1 MSTIKNP
8 TRFAELEYCLQGYF
22 DGKLAPVMKQV
33 RDELTHKQLEERGR
47 YQSSLA
53 GVLASANP
61 YVNNTEFVLKQTGK
75 WNSKT
80 TEDYLAMCNQKI
92 WKDKNIVKDLALLA
106 GEWRNAVVK
115 EIGRSKYDA
124 LSKACGED
132 LAYAYVAQRMEDL
145 MIGKLVKDNT
155 PKSTMDYILRKAA
168 QNSIWGLQEE
178 LMKSPLTAEIEAR
191 GEKAYKP
198 SKTEKFAGRAT
209 ASVMDAVT
217 MGGIGSWK
225 SLATLVGSDMAL
237 GYVLDSKKGNAEQR
251 KEQVMELSISK
262 GVFGQNGNA
271 FTGFRSQAKK
281 VNATDN
287 GYVKTLNS
295 KFHNKIHIPQKA
307 FTPMAWTDN
316 SLSFLSKKSKIK
328 FPFQKEQEKRNDP
341 KYKNVPLIVAPGKED
356 AYLEEKAKHD
366 AAKVAEAERIIKE
379 RNETE
384 ALQEDAE
391 QQQSE
396 DTQQEQPER
405 DNSNG
410 WEGLLKNF
418 GLNGFSDIGNNLGY
432 VIAMLP
438 DILVGLFTGKT
449 QSLGLK
455 DNMMPIAAILAGM
468 FVKNPL
474 LKMTLIGMGGT
485 NLLNKAG
492 HEALANKRESN
503 DGNAVSYDNT
513 TSQAVQYKSYPDEPL
528 NPRIANPVLQG
539 NCLVATID
547 RVPYTIQLP
556 EHVVGAY
563 QAGALPLNTLANAVL
578 AKSDQMRQM
587 AEHNYGEQEVRSV
600 RNEAMENAEQR
611 EVIQRSR

>member
-1 MSTIKNP
+1 MNTINNP
-8 TRFAELEYCLQGYF
+8 MRFAELEYCLQSYF
-22 DGKLAPVMKQV
+22 DGKLVPMMKQV
-33 RDELTHKQLEERGR
+33 QDTLANKKVDEKGR

-53 GVLASANP
+53 GIFASVNP
-61 YVNNTEFVLKQTGK
+61 YADNTDYVLKHTGK

-92 WKDKNIVKDLALLA
+92 WKDKTIVKDLATIA

-132 LAYAYVAQRMEDL
+132 LAYAYIAQRMENL

-168 QNSIWGLQEE
+168 QDSIWGLQEE
-178 LMKSPLTAEIEAR
+178 QMKSPLTAEIEAR

-198 SKTEKFAGRAT
+198 SKTEKFAGKAT
-209 ASVMDAVT
+209 ASVVDAVT

-225 SLATLVGSDMAL
+225 SLATFVGSDMAL
-237 GYVLDSKKGNAEQR
+237 EYALDTKKGNTEHR
-251 KEQVMELSISK
+251 KEQAMELSISK
-262 GVFGQNGNA
+262 GVFGQSGNA
-271 FTGFRSQAKK
+271 FAGFRSQAKK

-287 GYVKTLNS
+287 GYLKSINS
-295 KFHNKIHIPQKA
+295 KLNNKIHIPQKA
-307 FTPMAWTDN
+307 ITRMAWTDN
-316 SLSFLSKKSKIK
+316 SYK
-328 FPFQKEQEKRNDP
+328 FPFLQEQEKRNNL
-341 KYKNVPLIVAPGKED
+341 KYKDVPLIVAPGKED
-356 AYLEEKAKHD
+356 AYLKDKVKNE

-379 RNETE
+379 KKE
-384 ALQEDAE
+384 AESLQEDAE

-410 WEGLLKNF
+410 WDGLLKNF
-418 GLNGFSDIGNNLGY
+418 GLDGFSDIGNNLGY

-438 DILVGLFTGKT
+438 DILVGMFTGKT

-455 DNMMPIAAILAGM
+455 DNMMPIASILAGM

-474 LKMTLIGMGGT
+474 LKMTLIGMGGA

-492 HEALANKRESN
+492 HEALANKQEGNKSN
-503 DGNAVSYDNT
+503 VALGSNTNAVR
-513 TSQAVQYKSYPDEPL
+513 YKSYPDEPL
-528 NPRIANPVLQG
+528 NPRITNPVLQG

-547 RVPYTIQLP
+547 KVPYTIQLP

-563 QAGALPLNTLANAVL
+563 QAGALPLNTLANSIL
-578 AKSDQMRQM
+578 AKSDQMRLV
-587 AEHNYGEQEVRSV
+587 AGRSYGEHEV

>member
-237 GYVLDSKKGNAEQR
+237 GYILDSKKGNGEQR
-251 KEQVMELSISK
+251 KEQAMELSISK

-295 KFHNKIHIPQKA
+295 KLHNKIHIPQKA

-316 SLSFLSKKSKIK
+316 SFK

-366 AAKVAEAERIIKE
+366 AAKIAEAEHIIKE

-396 DTQQEQPER
+396 ETQQEQPER

-474 LKMTLIGMGGT
+474 LKMTLIGMGGA

-528 NPRIANPVLQG
+528 NPRIVNPVLQG

-587 AEHNYGEQEVRSV
+587 AERNYGEQEVRSV

>member
-1 MSTIKNP
+1 MNTINNP
-8 TRFAELEYCLQGYF
+8 IRFAELEYCLQSYF
-22 DGKLAPVMKQV
+22 DGKLVPKMKQV
-33 RDELTHKQLEERGR
+33 QDTLANKQVDEKGR
-47 YQSSLA
+47 YQSSLV
-53 GVLASANP
+53 GIFASVNP
-61 YVNNTEFVLKQTGK
+61 YADNTDYVLKHTGK

-92 WKDKNIVKDLALLA
+92 WKDKAIVKDLATIA

-132 LAYAYVAQRMEDL
+132 LAYAYIAQRMENL

-168 QNSIWGLQEE
+168 QDSIWGMQEE

-198 SKTEKFAGRAT
+198 SKTEMFAGKAT
-209 ASVMDAVT
+209 ASVVDAVT

-225 SLATLVGSDMAL
+225 SLATFVGSDLAL
-237 GYVLDSKKGNAEQR
+237 GYALDTKKGNTEHR
-251 KEQVMELSISK
+251 KEQAMELSISK
-262 GVFGQNGNA
+262 GVFGQSGNA
-271 FTGFRSQAKK
+271 FASFRSQAQK

-287 GYVKTLNS
+287 GYLKSINS
-295 KFHNKIHIPQKA
+295 KLNNKIHIPQKA
-307 FTPMAWTDN
+307 ITRMAWTDN
-316 SLSFLSKKSKIK
+316 SYK
-328 FPFQKEQEKRNDP
+328 FPFLQEQEKQNNP
-341 KYKNVPLIVAPGKED
+341 KYKDVPLIVAPGKED
-356 AYLEEKAKHD
+356 AYLKDKAKND

-379 RNETE
+379 KNEAET
-384 ALQEDAE
+384 LQEDAE

-396 DTQQEQPER
+396 ETQQEQPER

-410 WEGLLKNF
+410 WDGLLKNF
-418 GLNGFSDIGNNLGY
+418 GLDGFSDIGNNLGY

-438 DILVGLFTGKT
+438 DILVGMLTGKT

-455 DNMMPIAAILAGM
+455 DNMMPIAAVLAGM

-474 LKMTLIGMGGT
+474 LKMTLIGMGGA

-492 HEALANKRESN
+492 HEALANKQEGNESN
-503 DGNAVSYDNT
+503 VALGSNTNAVR
-513 TSQAVQYKSYPDEPL
+513 YKSYPDEPL
-528 NPRIANPVLQG
+528 NPRITNPVLQG

-547 RVPYTIQLP
+547 KVPYTIQLP

-563 QAGALPLNTLANAVL
+563 QAGALPLNTLANSIL
-578 AKSDQMRQM
+578 AKNDQMRQV
-587 AEHNYGEQEVRSV
+587 AGRSYGEHEV

>member
-1 MSTIKNP
+1 MNTINNP
-8 TRFAELEYCLQGYF
+8 IRFAELEYCLQSYF
-22 DGKLAPVMKQV
+22 DGKLVPMMKQV
-33 RDELTHKQLEERGR
+33 QDTLANKKVDEKGR

-53 GVLASANP
+53 GIFASVNP
-61 YVNNTEFVLKQTGK
+61 YADNTDYVLKHTGK

-92 WKDKNIVKDLALLA
+92 WKDKTIVKDLATIA

-132 LAYAYVAQRMEDL
+132 LAYAYIAQRMENL

-155 PKSTMDYILRKAA
+155 PKSTMDYILRKAV
-168 QNSIWGLQEE
+168 QDSIWGLQEE

-198 SKTEKFAGRAT
+198 SKTEKFAGKAT
-209 ASVMDAVT
+209 ASVIDAVT

-225 SLATLVGSDMAL
+225 SLATFVGSDMAL
-237 GYVLDSKKGNAEQR
+237 GYALDTKKGNTEQR
-251 KEQVMELSISK
+251 KEQAMELSISK
-262 GVFGQNGNA
+262 GVFGQSGNA
-271 FTGFRSQAKK
+271 FASFRSQAKK

-287 GYVKTLNS
+287 GYLKSINS
-295 KFHNKIHIPQKA
+295 KLNNKIHIPQKA
-307 FTPMAWTDN
+307 ITRMAWTDN
-316 SLSFLSKKSKIK
+316 SYK
-328 FPFQKEQEKRNDP
+328 FPFLQEQEKRNNP
-341 KYKNVPLIVAPGKED
+341 KYKDVPLIVAPGKED
-356 AYLEEKAKHD
+356 AYLKDKAKNE

-379 RNETE
+379 KNEAET
-384 ALQEDAE
+384 LQEDAE

-396 DTQQEQPER
+396 ETQQEQPER

-410 WEGLLKNF
+410 WDGLLKNF
-418 GLNGFSDIGNNLGY
+418 GLDGFSDIGNNLGY

-438 DILVGLFTGKT
+438 DILVGVLTGKT

-455 DNMMPIAAILAGM
+455 DNMMPIAAVLAGM

-474 LKMTLIGMGGT
+474 LKMTLIGMGGA

-492 HEALANKRESN
+492 HEALANKQEGNDSN
-503 DGNAVSYDNT
+503 VALGSNTNAVR
-513 TSQAVQYKSYPDEPL
+513 YKSYPDEPL
-528 NPRIANPVLQG
+528 NPRITNPVLQG

-547 RVPYTIQLP
+547 KVPYTIQLP

-563 QAGALPLNTLANAVL
+563 QAGALPLNTLANCIL
-578 AKSDQMRQM
+578 AKSDQMRLV
-587 AEHNYGEQEVRSV
+587 AERNYGKHEV

>member
-22 DGKLAPVMKQV
+22 DGKLASVMKQV

-237 GYVLDSKKGNAEQR
+237 GYILDSKKGNGEQR
-251 KEQVMELSISK
+251 KEQAMELSISK

-295 KFHNKIHIPQKA
+295 KLHNKIHIPQKA

-316 SLSFLSKKSKIK
+316 SFK

-366 AAKVAEAERIIKE
+366 AAKIAEAERIIKE

-396 DTQQEQPER
+396 ETQQEQPER

-474 LKMTLIGMGGT
+474 LKMTLIGMGGA

-528 NPRIANPVLQG
+528 NPRIVNPVLQG

-587 AEHNYGEQEVRSV
+587 AERNYGEQEVRSV

>member
-225 SLATLVGSDMAL
+225 SLATLVESDMAL
-237 GYVLDSKKGNAEQR
+237 GYILDSKKGNGEQR
-251 KEQVMELSISK
+251 KEQAMELSISK

-295 KFHNKIHIPQKA
+295 KLHNKIHIPQKA

-316 SLSFLSKKSKIK
+316 SFK

-366 AAKVAEAERIIKE
+366 AAKIAEAERIIKE

-396 DTQQEQPER
+396 ETQQEQPER

-474 LKMTLIGMGGT
+474 LKMTLIGMGGA

-528 NPRIANPVLQG
+528 NPRIVNPVLQG

-587 AEHNYGEQEVRSV
+587 AERNYGEQEVRSV

>member
-1 MSTIKNP
+1 MNTIKNP

-22 DGKLAPVMKQV
+22 EGKLAPVMKQV
-33 RDELTHKQLEERGR
+33 RDDLTHKQLEERGR

-53 GVLASANP
+53 GVLASSNP
-61 YVNNTEFVLKQTGK
+61 YADNTDFVLKQTGK

-80 TEDYLAMCNQKI
+80 TEDYLAMCNEKI
-92 WKDKNIVKDLALLA
+92 WKDKTIVKDLATVA

-115 EIGRSKYDA
+115 EIGRNKYDA

-145 MIGKLVKDNT
+145 MINKLVKDNT
-155 PKSTMDYILRKAA
+155 PKSTMDYIMRKAA
-168 QNSIWGLQEE
+168 QSCIWGLQEE
-178 LMKSPLTAEIEAR
+178 LLKSPLTAEIEAR

-198 SKTEKFAGRAT
+198 SNAETFAGKAT
-209 ASVMDAVT
+209 ASVVDAVT
-217 MGGIGSWK
+217 LGGIGSWK

-237 GYVLDSKKGNAEQR
+237 GYVLDAKKGNAEQR

-262 GVFGQNGNA
+262 GLFGQNGNA

-287 GYVKTLNS
+287 GYLKTLNS
-295 KFHNKIHIPQKA
+295 RLHNKIHIPQKA
-307 FTPMAWTDN
+307 ITPMAWTDN
-316 SLSFLSKKSKIK
+316 SYK
-328 FPFQKEQEKRNDP
+328 FPFLQEQEKRKDP
-341 KYKNVPLIVAPGKED
+341 KYKDVPLIVAPGKED

-366 AAKVAEAERIIKE
+366 AAKVAEAERIIQEKKE
-379 RNETE
+379 AEVQQTNN
-384 ALQEDAE
+384 DE
-391 QQQSE
+391 QQPQKE
-396 DTQQEQPER
+396 VQEQPEH

-418 GLNGFSDIGNNLGY
+418 GLDGFSDIGNNLGY

-474 LKMTLIGMGGT
+474 LKMTLIGMGGA

-492 HEALANKRESN
+492 HEALANKREGDS
-503 DGNAVSYDNT
+503 GNAVAYSNT
-513 TSQAVQYKSYPDEPL
+513 PTSAVQYKAYSDEPL
-528 NPRIANPVLQG
+528 NPRITNPVLQG

-547 RVPYTIQLP
+547 HVPCTIQLP

-578 AKSDQMRQM
+578 AKSDQMRQV
-587 AEHNYGEQEVRSV
+587 AERNYGEHEVRRM

-611 EVIQRSR
+611 EVIQRAR

>member
-1 MSTIKNP
+1 MNTINNP
-8 TRFAELEYCLQGYF
+8 MRFAELEYCLQSYF
-22 DGKLAPVMKQV
+22 DGKLVPMMKQV
-33 RDELTHKQLEERGR
+33 QDTLANKKVDEKGR

-53 GVLASANP
+53 GIFASVNP
-61 YVNNTEFVLKQTGK
+61 YADNTDYVLKHTGK

-80 TEDYLAMCNQKI
+80 TEDYLVMCNQKI
-92 WKDKNIVKDLALLA
+92 WKDKTIVKDLATIA

-132 LAYAYVAQRMEDL
+132 LAYAYIAQRMENL

-168 QNSIWGLQEE
+168 QDSIWGLQEE

-198 SKTEKFAGRAT
+198 SKTEKFAGKAT
-209 ASVMDAVT
+209 ASVVDAVT
-217 MGGIGSWK
+217 MGGIGNWK
-225 SLATLVGSDMAL
+225 SLATFVGSDMAL
-237 GYVLDSKKGNAEQR
+237 GYALDTKKGNTEHR
-251 KEQVMELSISK
+251 KEQAMELSISK
-262 GVFGQNGNA
+262 SVFGQSGNA
-271 FTGFRSQAKK
+271 FAGFRSQAKK

-287 GYVKTLNS
+287 GYLKSINS
-295 KFHNKIHIPQKA
+295 KLNNKIHIPQKA
-307 FTPMAWTDN
+307 ITRMAWTDN
-316 SLSFLSKKSKIK
+316 SYK
-328 FPFQKEQEKRNDP
+328 FPFLQEQEKRNNP
-341 KYKNVPLIVAPGKED
+341 KYKDVPLIVAPGKED
-356 AYLEEKAKHD
+356 AYLKDKAKNE

-379 RNETE
+379 KNEAE
-384 ALQEDAE
+384 SIQEDAE

-396 DTQQEQPER
+396 ETQQEQPEH

-410 WEGLLKNF
+410 WDGLLKNF
-418 GLNGFSDIGNNLGY
+418 GLDGFSDIGNNLGY

-438 DILVGLFTGKT
+438 DILVGMLTGKT

-455 DNMMPIAAILAGM
+455 DNMMPIAAVLAGM

-474 LKMTLIGMGGT
+474 LKMTLIGMGGA

-492 HEALANKRESN
+492 HEALANKQEGNESN
-503 DGNAVSYDNT
+503 VALGSNTNAVR
-513 TSQAVQYKSYPDEPL
+513 YKSYPDEPL
-528 NPRIANPVLQG
+528 NPRITNPVLQG

-547 RVPYTIQLP
+547 KVPYIIQLP

-563 QAGALPLNTLANAVL
+563 QAGALPLNTLANSIL
-578 AKSDQMRQM
+578 AKSDQMRQV
-587 AEHNYGEQEVRSV
+587 AGRSYGEHEI

>member
-209 ASVMDAVT
+209 ALVVDAVT

-237 GYVLDSKKGNAEQR
+237 GYILDSKKGNAEQR

-262 GVFGQNGNA
+262 GVFGQNGNT

-295 KFHNKIHIPQKA
+295 KLHNKIHIPQKA

-316 SLSFLSKKSKIK
+316 SFK

-366 AAKVAEAERIIKE
+366 AAKIAEAERIIQEKE
-379 RNETE
+379 EAQQTET
-384 ALQEDAE
+384 DE
-391 QQQSE
+391 QQQAQSE
-396 DTQQEQPER
+396 EELQEQPEN

-438 DILVGLFTGKT
+438 DILVGMFTGKT

-455 DNMMPIAAILAGM
+455 DNLMPIAAILAGM

-474 LKMTLIGMGGT
+474 LKMTLIGMGGA

-492 HEALANKRESN
+492 HEALANKREGN
-503 DGNAVSYDNT
+503 DGNAVSYGNT
-513 TSQAVQYKSYPDEPL
+513 TVQAVQYKSYPDQPL
-528 NPRIANPVLQG
+528 NPRIGNPVLQG

-578 AKSDQMRQM
+578 AKNDQMRQM
-587 AEHNYGEQEVRSV
+587 AERNYGEQEVRSV

>member
-22 DGKLAPVMKQV
+22 DGKLALVMKQV
-33 RDELTHKQLEERGR
+33 RDDLTHKQLEERGR

-80 TEDYLAMCNQKI
+80 TEDYLEMCNQKI

-237 GYVLDSKKGNAEQR
+237 GYILDSKKGNGEQR
-251 KEQVMELSISK
+251 KEQAMELSISK

-295 KFHNKIHIPQKA
+295 KLHNKIHIPQKA
-307 FTPMAWTDN
+307 FTHMAWTDN
-316 SLSFLSKKSKIK
+316 SFK

-366 AAKVAEAERIIKE
+366 AAKIAEAERIIQEKKE
-379 RNETE
+379 AEAQQTET
-384 ALQEDAE
+384 DE
-391 QQQSE
+391 QQQVQSE
-396 DTQQEQPER
+396 EELQEQPEN

-418 GLNGFSDIGNNLGY
+418 GLDGFSDIGNNLGY

-474 LKMTLIGMGGT
+474 LKMTLIGMGGA

-492 HEALANKRESN
+492 HEALANKQEGN
-503 DGNAVSYDNT
+503 DGNAVSYGNT
-513 TSQAVQYKSYPDEPL
+513 TAQAVQYKSYPDEPL

-539 NCLVATID
+539 NCLVTTID

-587 AEHNYGEQEVRSV
+587 AEHSYGEQEVRNV

>member
-209 ASVMDAVT
+209 ASVVDAVT

-237 GYVLDSKKGNAEQR
+237 GYILDSKKGNGEQR
-251 KEQVMELSISK
+251 KEQAMELSISK

-295 KFHNKIHIPQKA
+295 KLHNKIHIPQKA
-307 FTPMAWTDN
+307 FTHMAWTDN
-316 SLSFLSKKSKIK
+316 SFK

-366 AAKVAEAERIIKE
+366 AAKVAEAERIIQKKKDAE
-379 RNETE
+379 AQQTET
-384 ALQEDAE
+384 DE
-391 QQQSE
+391 QQQAQSE
-396 DTQQEQPER
+396 EELQDQPEN

-474 LKMTLIGMGGT
+474 LKMTLIGMGGA

-492 HEALANKRESN
+492 HEALANKQEGN
-503 DGNAVSYDNT
+503 DGNAVSYGNT
-513 TSQAVQYKSYPDEPL
+513 TAQAVQYKSYPDEPL

-563 QAGALPLNTLANAVL
+563 QARALPLNTLANAVL

-587 AEHNYGEQEVRSV
+587 AERNYGEQEVRNV

>member
-61 YVNNTEFVLKQTGK
+61 YVDNTEFVLKQTGK

-80 TEDYLAMCNQKI
+80 TEDYLEMCNQKI

-237 GYVLDSKKGNAEQR
+237 GYILDSKKGNGEQR
-251 KEQVMELSISK
+251 KEQAMELSISK

-295 KFHNKIHIPQKA
+295 KLHNKIHIPQKA

-316 SLSFLSKKSKIK
+316 SFK

-366 AAKVAEAERIIKE
+366 AAKIAEAERIIKE

-396 DTQQEQPER
+396 ETQQEQPER

-474 LKMTLIGMGGT
+474 LKMTLIGMGGA

-513 TSQAVQYKSYPDEPL
+513 TAQAVQYKSYPDEPL

-587 AEHNYGEQEVRSV
+587 AERNYGEQEVRSV

>member
-8 TRFAELEYCLQGYF
+8 TRFVELEYCLQGYF

-33 RDELTHKQLEERGR
+33 RDDLTHKQLEERGR

-61 YVNNTEFVLKQTGK
+61 YADNTEFVLKQTGK

-80 TEDYLAMCNQKI
+80 TEDYLEMCNQKI
-92 WKDKNIVKDLALLA
+92 WKDKNIVKDLATIA
-106 GEWRNAVVK
+106 GEWRYAVVK

-178 LMKSPLTAEIEAR
+178 LLKSPLTAEIEAR

-209 ASVMDAVT
+209 ASVVDAVT

-237 GYVLDSKKGNAEQR
+237 GYILDSKKGNDEQR
-251 KEQVMELSISK
+251 KEQAMELSISK
-262 GVFGQNGNA
+262 GLFGENGNA

-287 GYVKTLNS
+287 DYVKMLNS
-295 KFHNKIHIPQKA
+295 KLHNKIHIPQKA

-316 SLSFLSKKSKIK
+316 SFK

-366 AAKVAEAERIIKE
+366 AAKIAEAERIIKE

-396 DTQQEQPER
+396 DTQLEQPER

-418 GLNGFSDIGNNLGY
+418 GLDGFSDIGNNLGY

-474 LKMTLIGMGGT
+474 LKMTLIGMGGA

-492 HEALANKRESN
+492 HEALANKREGN
-503 DGNAVSYDNT
+503 DGNAVSYGNT
-513 TSQAVQYKSYPDEPL
+513 TAQAVLYKSYLNEPL

-539 NCLVATID
+539 NCLVVTID

-587 AEHNYGEQEVRSV
+587 AERSYGEQEVRSV

>member
-237 GYVLDSKKGNAEQR
+237 GYILDSKKGNGEQR
-251 KEQVMELSISK
+251 KEQAMELSISK

-295 KFHNKIHIPQKA
+295 KLHNKIHIPQKA

-316 SLSFLSKKSKIK
+316 SFK

-366 AAKVAEAERIIKE
+366 AAKIAEAERIIKE

-396 DTQQEQPER
+396 ETQQEQPER

-418 GLNGFSDIGNNLGY
+418 GLNGFSGIGNNLGY

-474 LKMTLIGMGGT
+474 LKMTLIGMGGA

-528 NPRIANPVLQG
+528 NPRIVNPVLQG

-587 AEHNYGEQEVRSV
+587 AERNYGEQEVRSV

>member
-33 RDELTHKQLEERGR
+33 RDDLTHKQLEERGR

-61 YVNNTEFVLKQTGK
+61 YAGNTDFVLKQTGK

-80 TEDYLAMCNQKI
+80 TEDYLEMCNQKI
-92 WKDKNIVKDLALLA
+92 WKDKNIVKDLATIA

-155 PKSTMDYILRKAA
+155 PKSTMDYIVRKAA

-178 LMKSPLTAEIEAR
+178 LMKSPLTVEIEAR

-209 ASVMDAVT
+209 ASVVDAVT

-237 GYVLDSKKGNAEQR
+237 GYILDSKKGNAEQR
-251 KEQVMELSISK
+251 KEQAMELSISK

-295 KFHNKIHIPQKA
+295 KLHNKIHIPQKA

-316 SLSFLSKKSKIK
+316 SFK

-396 DTQQEQPER
+396 DTQQEQPEC

-474 LKMTLIGMGGT
+474 LKMTLIGMGGA

-492 HEALANKRESN
+492 HEALANKREGN
-503 DGNAVSYDNT
+503 DGNAVSYGNT
-513 TSQAVQYKSYPDEPL
+513 TAQAVQYKSYPDEPL

-563 QAGALPLNTLANAVL
+563 QAGALPLNTIANAVL

-587 AEHNYGEQEVRSV
+587 AERNYGEQEVRNV

>member
-22 DGKLAPVMKQV
+22 DCKLAPVMKQV
-33 RDELTHKQLEERGR
+33 RDDLTHKQLEERGR

-237 GYVLDSKKGNAEQR
+237 GYILDSKKGNGEQR
-251 KEQVMELSISK
+251 KEQAMELSISK

-295 KFHNKIHIPQKA
+295 KLHNKIHIPQKA

-316 SLSFLSKKSKIK
+316 SFK

-366 AAKVAEAERIIKE
+366 AAKIAEAERIIKE

-396 DTQQEQPER
+396 ETQQEQPER

-474 LKMTLIGMGGT
+474 LKMTLIGMGGA

-503 DGNAVSYDNT
+503 DGNAVSYGNT
-513 TSQAVQYKSYPDEPL
+513 TAQAVQYKSYPDEPL

-587 AEHNYGEQEVRSV
+587 AERNYGEQEVRSV

>member
-80 TEDYLAMCNQKI
+80 TEDYLVMCNQKI

-237 GYVLDSKKGNAEQR
+237 GYILDSKKGNGEQR
-251 KEQVMELSISK
+251 KEQAMELSISK

-295 KFHNKIHIPQKA
+295 KLHNKIHIPQKA

-316 SLSFLSKKSKIK
+316 SFK

-366 AAKVAEAERIIKE
+366 AAKVAEAERIIQEKAE
-379 RNETE
+379 VQQTET
-384 ALQEDAE
+384 DE
-391 QQQSE
+391 QQQAQSE
-396 DTQQEQPER
+396 EELQEQPEN

-474 LKMTLIGMGGT
+474 LKMTLIGMGGA

-492 HEALANKRESN
+492 HEALANKREGN
-503 DGNAVSYDNT
+503 DGNAISYGNT
-513 TSQAVQYKSYPDEPL
+513 TAQAVQYKSYPDEPL
-528 NPRIANPVLQG
+528 NPRIANPMLQG

-587 AEHNYGEQEVRSV
+587 AERNYGEQEVRSV

>member
-1 MSTIKNP
+1 MNTINNP
-8 TRFAELEYCLQGYF
+8 IRFAELEYCLQSYF
-22 DGKLAPVMKQV
+22 DGKLVPMMKQV
-33 RDELTHKQLEERGR
+33 QDTLANKKVDEKGR

-53 GVLASANP
+53 GIFASVNP
-61 YVNNTEFVLKQTGK
+61 YADNTDYVLKHTGK

-80 TEDYLAMCNQKI
+80 TEDYLAMCKQKI
-92 WKDKNIVKDLALLA
+92 WKDKTIVKDLATIA

-132 LAYAYVAQRMEDL
+132 LAYAYIAQRMENL

-168 QNSIWGLQEE
+168 QDSIWGLQEE

-198 SKTEKFAGRAT
+198 SKTEKFAGKAT
-209 ASVMDAVT
+209 ASVVDAVT

-225 SLATLVGSDMAL
+225 SLATFVGSNIAL
-237 GYVLDSKKGNAEQR
+237 GYALDTKKGNTEHR
-251 KEQVMELSISK
+251 KEQAMELSISK
-262 GVFGQNGNA
+262 GVFGQSDNA
-271 FTGFRSQAKK
+271 FAGFRSQAKK

-287 GYVKTLNS
+287 GYLKSINS
-295 KFHNKIHIPQKA
+295 KLNNKIHIPQKA
-307 FTPMAWTDN
+307 ITRMAWTDN
-316 SLSFLSKKSKIK
+316 SYK
-328 FPFQKEQEKRNDP
+328 FPFLQEQEKRNNP
-341 KYKNVPLIVAPGKED
+341 KYKDVPLIVAPGKED
-356 AYLEEKAKHD
+356 AYLKDKAKNE

-379 RNETE
+379 KNEAE
-384 ALQEDAE
+384 SLQEDAE

-396 DTQQEQPER
+396 DTQQEQPEH

-410 WEGLLKNF
+410 WDGLLKNF
-418 GLNGFSDIGNNLGY
+418 GLDGFSDIGNNLGY

-438 DILVGLFTGKT
+438 DILVGMFTGKT

-455 DNMMPIAAILAGM
+455 DNMMPIAAVLAGM

-474 LKMTLIGMGGT
+474 LKMTLIGMGGA

-492 HEALANKRESN
+492 HEALANKQEGNESN
-503 DGNAVSYDNT
+503 VALGSNTNAVR
-513 TSQAVQYKSYPDEPL
+513 YKSYPDEPL
-528 NPRIANPVLQG
+528 NPRITNPVLQG

-547 RVPYTIQLP
+547 KVPYTIQLP

-563 QAGALPLNTLANAVL
+563 QAGALPLNTLANSIL
-578 AKSDQMRQM
+578 AKSDQMRLV
-587 AEHNYGEQEVRSV
+587 AGRSYGEHEV

-611 EVIQRSR
+611 EIIQRSR

>member
-1 MSTIKNP
+1 MNTINNP
-8 TRFAELEYCLQGYF
+8 MRFAELEYCLQSYF
-22 DGKLAPVMKQV
+22 DGKLVPMMKQV
-33 RDELTHKQLEERGR
+33 QDTLANKKVDEKGR

-53 GVLASANP
+53 GIFASVNP
-61 YVNNTEFVLKQTGK
+61 YADNTDYVLKHTGK

-92 WKDKNIVKDLALLA
+92 WKDKTIVKDLATIA

-115 EIGRSKYDA
+115 EIGRSKYEA

-132 LAYAYVAQRMEDL
+132 LAYAYIVQRMENL

-168 QNSIWGLQEE
+168 QDSIWGLQEE

-198 SKTEKFAGRAT
+198 SKTEKFAGKAT
-209 ASVMDAVT
+209 ASVVDAVT

-225 SLATLVGSDMAL
+225 SLATFVGSDMAL
-237 GYVLDSKKGNAEQR
+237 GYALDTKKGNTEHR
-251 KEQVMELSISK
+251 KEQAMELSISK
-262 GVFGQNGNA
+262 GVFGQSGNA
-271 FTGFRSQAKK
+271 FAGFRSQAKK

-287 GYVKTLNS
+287 GYLKSINS
-295 KFHNKIHIPQKA
+295 KLNNKIHIPQKA
-307 FTPMAWTDN
+307 ITRMAWTDN
-316 SLSFLSKKSKIK
+316 SYK
-328 FPFQKEQEKRNDP
+328 FPFLQEQEKRNNP
-341 KYKNVPLIVAPGKED
+341 KYKDVPLIVAPGKED
-356 AYLEEKAKHD
+356 AYLKDKAKNE

-379 RNETE
+379 KNETE

-410 WEGLLKNF
+410 WDGLLKNF
-418 GLNGFSDIGNNLGY
+418 GLDGFCDIGNNLGY

-438 DILVGLFTGKT
+438 DILVGMFTGKT

-455 DNMMPIAAILAGM
+455 DNMMPIAAVLAGM

-474 LKMTLIGMGGT
+474 LKMTLIGMGGA

-492 HEALANKRESN
+492 HEALANKQEGNESN
-503 DGNAVSYDNT
+503 VALGSNTNAVR
-513 TSQAVQYKSYPDEPL
+513 YKSYPDEPL
-528 NPRIANPVLQG
+528 NPRITNPVLQG

-547 RVPYTIQLP
+547 KVPYTIQLP

-563 QAGALPLNTLANAVL
+563 QAGALPLNALANSIL
-578 AKSDQMRQM
+578 AKSDQMRLV
-587 AEHNYGEQEVRSV
+587 AGRSYGEHEV

-611 EVIQRSR
+611 EIIQRSR

>member
-33 RDELTHKQLEERGR
+33 RDDLTHKQLEERGR

-61 YVNNTEFVLKQTGK
+61 YADNTEFVLKQTGK

-80 TEDYLAMCNQKI
+80 TEDYLVMCNQKI

-198 SKTEKFAGRAT
+198 SRTEKFAGRAT
-209 ASVMDAVT
+209 ASVVDAVT

-237 GYVLDSKKGNAEQR
+237 GYILDSKKGNGEQR
-251 KEQVMELSISK
+251 KEQAMELSISK

-295 KFHNKIHIPQKA
+295 KLHNKIHIPQKA

-316 SLSFLSKKSKIK
+316 SFK

-384 ALQEDAE
+384 TLQEDAE

-410 WEGLLKNF
+410 WDGLLKNF
-418 GLNGFSDIGNNLGY
+418 GLDGFSDIGNNLGY

-438 DILVGLFTGKT
+438 DILVGMFTGKT

-455 DNMMPIAAILAGM
+455 DNMMPIASILAGM

-474 LKMTLIGMGGT
+474 LKMTLIGMGGA

-492 HEALANKRESN
+492 HEALANKQEGNESN
-503 DGNAVSYDNT
+503 VALGSNTNAVR
-513 TSQAVQYKSYPDEPL
+513 YKSYPDEPL
-528 NPRIANPVLQG
+528 NPRITNPVLQG

-547 RVPYTIQLP
+547 KVPYTIQLP

-563 QAGALPLNTLANAVL
+563 QAGALPLNTLANSIL
-578 AKSDQMRQM
+578 AKSDQMRLV
-587 AEHNYGEQEVRSV
+587 AGRSYGEHEV

-611 EVIQRSR
+611 EIIQRSR

>member
-33 RDELTHKQLEERGR
+33 RDDLTHKQLEERGR

-61 YVNNTEFVLKQTGK
+61 YAGNTDFVLKQTGK

-80 TEDYLAMCNQKI
+80 TEDYLEMCNQKI
-92 WKDKNIVKDLALLA
+92 WKDKNIVKDLATIA

-155 PKSTMDYILRKAA
+155 PKSTMDYIVRKAA

-178 LMKSPLTAEIEAR
+178 LMKSPLTVEIEAR

-209 ASVMDAVT
+209 ASVVDAVT
-217 MGGIGSWK
+217 MSGIGSWK

-237 GYVLDSKKGNAEQR
+237 GYVLDSKKGNGEQR
-251 KEQVMELSISK
+251 KEQAMELSISK

-295 KFHNKIHIPQKA
+295 KLHNKIHIPQKA

-316 SLSFLSKKSKIK
+316 SIK

-366 AAKVAEAERIIKE
+366 AAKVAEAERIIQEKKDAE
-379 RNETE
+379 AQQTET
-384 ALQEDAE
+384 DE
-391 QQQSE
+391 QQQAQSE
-396 DTQQEQPER
+396 EEQQEQPEN

-418 GLNGFSDIGNNLGY
+418 GLDGFSDIGNNLGY

-474 LKMTLIGMGGT
+474 LKMTLIGMGGA

-492 HEALANKRESN
+492 HEALANKQEGN
-503 DGNAVSYDNT
+503 DGNAVSYGNT
-513 TSQAVQYKSYPDEPL
+513 TAQAVQYKSYPDEPL

-578 AKSDQMRQM
+578 AKSDQTRQM
-587 AEHNYGEQEVRSV
+587 AERNYGEQEVRNV

>member
-1 MSTIKNP
+1 MTTKEQM
-8 TRFAELEYCLQGYF
+8 RFAELEYCLQSYF
-22 DGKLAPVMKQV
+22 DGKLVPMMKQV
-33 RDELTHKQLEERGR
+33 QDTLANKQVDEKGR

-53 GVLASANP
+53 GIFASVNP
-61 YVNNTEFVLKQTGK
+61 YADNTDYVLKHTGK

-92 WKDKNIVKDLALLA
+92 GKDKAIVKDLATIA

-132 LAYAYVAQRMEDL
+132 LAYAYIAQRMENL

-168 QNSIWGLQEE
+168 QDSIWGLQEE

-198 SKTEKFAGRAT
+198 SKTEKFAGKAT
-209 ASVMDAVT
+209 ASVVDAVT

-225 SLATLVGSDMAL
+225 SLATFVGSDMAL
-237 GYVLDSKKGNAEQR
+237 GYALDTKKGNSEHH
-251 KEQVMELSISK
+251 KEQAMELSISK
-262 GVFGQNGNA
+262 GVFGQSGNA
-271 FTGFRSQAKK
+271 FAGFRSQAKK

-287 GYVKTLNS
+287 GYLKSINS
-295 KFHNKIHIPQKA
+295 KLNNKIHIPQKA
-307 FTPMAWTDN
+307 ITRMAWTDN
-316 SLSFLSKKSKIK
+316 SYK
-328 FPFQKEQEKRNDP
+328 FPFLQEQEKRNNP
-341 KYKNVPLIVAPGKED
+341 KYKDVPLIVAPGKED
-356 AYLEEKAKHD
+356 AYLKDKAKNE

-379 RNETE
+379 KNEAE
-384 ALQEDAE
+384 SLQEDAE

-405 DNSNG
+405 NNSNG
-410 WEGLLKNF
+410 WDGLLKNF
-418 GLNGFSDIGNNLGY
+418 GQDGFSDIGNNLGY

-438 DILVGLFTGKT
+438 DILVGMFTGKT

-455 DNMMPIAAILAGM
+455 DNMMPIAAVLAGM

-474 LKMTLIGMGGT
+474 LKMTLIGMGGA

-492 HEALANKRESN
+492 HEVLANKQEGNESN
-503 DGNAVSYDNT
+503 AALGSNTNAER
-513 TSQAVQYKSYPDEPL
+513 YKSYPDEPL
-528 NPRIANPVLQG
+528 NTRITNPVLQG

-547 RVPYTIQLP
+547 KVPYTIQLP

-563 QAGALPLNTLANAVL
+563 QAGALPLNTLANSIL
-578 AKSDQMRQM
+578 TKSDQMRQV
-587 AEHNYGEQEVRSV
+587 AGRNYGEHEV

>member
-1 MSTIKNP
+1 MNTINNP
-8 TRFAELEYCLQGYF
+8 MRFAELEYCLQSYF
-22 DGKLAPVMKQV
+22 DGKLVPIMKQV
-33 RDELTHKQLEERGR
+33 QDTLANKKVDEKGR

-53 GVLASANP
+53 GIFASVNP
-61 YVNNTEFVLKQTGK
+61 YADNTDYVLKHTGK

-92 WKDKNIVKDLALLA
+92 WKDKAIVKDLVTIA

-132 LAYAYVAQRMEDL
+132 LAYAYIAQRMENL

-168 QNSIWGLQEE
+168 QDSIWGMQEE

-198 SKTEKFAGRAT
+198 SKTEKFAGKAT
-209 ASVMDAVT
+209 ASVVDAVT

-225 SLATLVGSDMAL
+225 SLATFVGSDMAL
-237 GYVLDSKKGNAEQR
+237 GYALDTKKGNTEHR
-251 KEQVMELSISK
+251 KEQAMELSISK
-262 GVFGQNGNA
+262 GVFGQSGNA
-271 FTGFRSQAKK
+271 FAGFRSQAKK

-287 GYVKTLNS
+287 GYLKSINS
-295 KFHNKIHIPQKA
+295 KLNNKIHIPQKA
-307 FTPMAWTDN
+307 ITRMAWTDN
-316 SLSFLSKKSKIK
+316 SYK
-328 FPFQKEQEKRNDP
+328 FPFLQEQEKRNNP
-341 KYKNVPLIVAPGKED
+341 KYKDVPLIVAPGKED
-356 AYLEEKAKHD
+356 AYLKDKAKNE

-379 RNETE
+379 KNEAET
-384 ALQEDAE
+384 LQEDAE

-410 WEGLLKNF
+410 WDGLLKNF

-438 DILVGLFTGKT
+438 DILVGMFTGKT

-455 DNMMPIAAILAGM
+455 DNMMPIAAVLAGM

-474 LKMTLIGMGGT
+474 LKMTLIGMGGA

-492 HEALANKRESN
+492 HEALANKQEGNESN
-503 DGNAVSYDNT
+503 VALGSNTNAVR
-513 TSQAVQYKSYPDEPL
+513 YKSYPDEPL
-528 NPRIANPVLQG
+528 NPRITNPVLQG

-547 RVPYTIQLP
+547 KVPYTIQLP

-563 QAGALPLNTLANAVL
+563 QAGALPLNTLANSIL
-578 AKSDQMRQM
+578 AKSDQMRQV
-587 AEHNYGEQEVRSV
+587 AGRSYGEHEV

>member
-1 MSTIKNP
+1 MNTINNP
-8 TRFAELEYCLQGYF
+8 MRFAELEYCLQSYF
-22 DGKLAPVMKQV
+22 DGKLVPMMKQV
-33 RDELTHKQLEERGR
+33 QDTLANKQVDEKGR

-53 GVLASANP
+53 GIFASVNP
-61 YVNNTEFVLKQTGK
+61 YADNTDYVLKHTGK

-92 WKDKNIVKDLALLA
+92 WKDKAIVKDLTTIA

-132 LAYAYVAQRMEDL
+132 LAYAYIAQRMENL

-168 QNSIWGLQEE
+168 QDSIWGMQEE

-191 GEKAYKP
+191 SEKAYKP
-198 SKTEKFAGRAT
+198 SKTEKFAGKAT
-209 ASVMDAVT
+209 ASVVDAVT

-225 SLATLVGSDMAL
+225 SLATFVGSDMAL
-237 GYVLDSKKGNAEQR
+237 GYALDTKKGNTEHR
-251 KEQVMELSISK
+251 KEQAMELSISK
-262 GVFGQNGNA
+262 GVFGQSGNA
-271 FTGFRSQAKK
+271 FASFRSQAKK

-287 GYVKTLNS
+287 GYLKSINS
-295 KFHNKIHIPQKA
+295 KLNNKIHIPQKA
-307 FTPMAWTDN
+307 ITRMAWTDN
-316 SLSFLSKKSKIK
+316 SYK
-328 FPFQKEQEKRNDP
+328 FPFLQEQEKRNNL
-341 KYKNVPLIVAPGKED
+341 KYKDVPLIVAPGKED
-356 AYLEEKAKHD
+356 AYLKDKAKNE

-379 RNETE
+379 KNEAE
-384 ALQEDAE
+384 SLQEDAE

-396 DTQQEQPER
+396 ETQQEQPER

-410 WEGLLKNF
+410 WDGLLKNF
-418 GLNGFSDIGNNLGY
+418 GLDGFSDIGNNLGY

-438 DILVGLFTGKT
+438 DILVGMFTGKT

-455 DNMMPIAAILAGM
+455 DNMMPIAAVLAGM

-474 LKMTLIGMGGT
+474 LKMTLIGMGGA

-492 HEALANKRESN
+492 HEALANKQEGNESN
-503 DGNAVSYDNT
+503 AALCSNTNAVR
-513 TSQAVQYKSYPDEPL
+513 YKSYPDEPL
-528 NPRIANPVLQG
+528 NPRFTNPVLQG

-547 RVPYTIQLP
+547 KVPYTIQLP

-563 QAGALPLNTLANAVL
+563 QAGALPLNTLANSIL
-578 AKSDQMRQM
+578 AKSDQMRQV
-587 AEHNYGEQEVRSV
+587 AGRSYGEHEV

>member
-80 TEDYLAMCNQKI
+80 TEDYLGMCNQKI

-237 GYVLDSKKGNAEQR
+237 GYILDSKKGNGEQR
-251 KEQVMELSISK
+251 KEQAMELSISK

-295 KFHNKIHIPQKA
+295 KLHNKIHIPQKA

-316 SLSFLSKKSKIK
+316 SFK

-366 AAKVAEAERIIKE
+366 AAKIAEAERIIKE

-396 DTQQEQPER
+396 ETQQEQPER

-474 LKMTLIGMGGT
+474 LKMTLIGMGGA

-528 NPRIANPVLQG
+528 NPRIVNPVLQG

-587 AEHNYGEQEVRSV
+587 AERNYGEQEVRSV

>member
-61 YVNNTEFVLKQTGK
+61 YVDNTEFVLKQTGK

-237 GYVLDSKKGNAEQR
+237 GYILDSKKGNGEQR
-251 KEQVMELSISK
+251 KEQAMELSISK

-295 KFHNKIHIPQKA
+295 KLHNKIHIPQKA

-316 SLSFLSKKSKIK
+316 SFK

-366 AAKVAEAERIIKE
+366 AAKVAEAERIIQEKKE
-379 RNETE
+379 AEAQQTET
-384 ALQEDAE
+384 DE
-391 QQQSE
+391 QQQAQSE
-396 DTQQEQPER
+396 EELQDQPEN

-418 GLNGFSDIGNNLGY
+418 GLDGFSDIGNNLGY

-474 LKMTLIGMGGT
+474 LKMTLIGMGGA

-492 HEALANKRESN
+492 HEALANKQEGN
-503 DGNAVSYDNT
+503 DGNAVSYGNT
-513 TSQAVQYKSYPDEPL
+513 TAQAVQYKSYPDEPL

-578 AKSDQMRQM
+578 AKSDQTRQM
-587 AEHNYGEQEVRSV
+587 AERNYGEQEVRNV

>member
-178 LMKSPLTAEIEAR
+178 LLKSPLTAEIEAR
-191 GEKAYKP
+191 GEKVYKP

-209 ASVMDAVT
+209 ASVVDAVT

-237 GYVLDSKKGNAEQR
+237 GYILDSKKGNGEQR
-251 KEQVMELSISK
+251 KEQAMELSISK

-295 KFHNKIHIPQKA
+295 KLHNKIHIPQKA

-316 SLSFLSKKSKIK
+316 SFK

-366 AAKVAEAERIIKE
+366 AAKIAEAERIIQEKKE
-379 RNETE
+379 AEAQQTET
-384 ALQEDAE
+384 DE
-391 QQQSE
+391 QQQAQSE
-396 DTQQEQPER
+396 EELQEQPEN

-474 LKMTLIGMGGT
+474 LKMTLIGMGGA

-528 NPRIANPVLQG
+528 NPRIVNPVLQG

-587 AEHNYGEQEVRSV
+587 AERNYGEQEVRNV

>member
-33 RDELTHKQLEERGR
+33 RDDLTHKQLEERGR

-209 ASVMDAVT
+209 ASVVDAVT

-237 GYVLDSKKGNAEQR
+237 GYILDSKKGNGEQR
-251 KEQVMELSISK
+251 KEQAMELSISK

-295 KFHNKIHIPQKA
+295 KLHNKIHIPQKA

-316 SLSFLSKKSKIK
+316 SFK

-366 AAKVAEAERIIKE
+366 AAKIAEAERIIQEKKE
-379 RNETE
+379 AEAQQTET
-384 ALQEDAE
+384 DE
-391 QQQSE
+391 QQQAQSE
-396 DTQQEQPER
+396 EELQEQPEN

-474 LKMTLIGMGGT
+474 LKMTLIGMGGA

-528 NPRIANPVLQG
+528 NPRIVNPVLQG

-587 AEHNYGEQEVRSV
+587 AERNYGEQEVRSV

>member
-33 RDELTHKQLEERGR
+33 RDDLTHKQLEERGR

-237 GYVLDSKKGNAEQR
+237 GYILDSKKGNGEQR
-251 KEQVMELSISK
+251 KEQAMELSISK

-295 KFHNKIHIPQKA
+295 KLHNKIHIPQKA

-316 SLSFLSKKSKIK
+316 SFK

-366 AAKVAEAERIIKE
+366 AAKIAEAERIIKE

-396 DTQQEQPER
+396 ETQQEQPER

-474 LKMTLIGMGGT
+474 LKMTLIGMGGA

-587 AEHNYGEQEVRSV
+587 AERNYGEQEVRSV

>member
-1 MSTIKNP
+1 MNTINNP
-8 TRFAELEYCLQGYF
+8 MRFAELEYCLQSYF
-22 DGKLAPVMKQV
+22 DGKLVPMMKQV
-33 RDELTHKQLEERGR
+33 QDTLANKKVDEKGR

-53 GVLASANP
+53 GIFASANP
-61 YVNNTEFVLKQTGK
+61 YADNTDYVLKHTGK

-92 WKDKNIVKDLALLA
+92 WKDKTIVKDLATIA

-132 LAYAYVAQRMEDL
+132 LAYAYIAQRMENL

-168 QNSIWGLQEE
+168 QDSMWGLQEE

-198 SKTEKFAGRAT
+198 SKTEKFAGKAT
-209 ASVMDAVT
+209 ASVVDAVT

-225 SLATLVGSDMAL
+225 SLATFVGSDMAL
-237 GYVLDSKKGNAEQR
+237 GYALDTKKGNTEHR
-251 KEQVMELSISK
+251 KEQAMELSISK
-262 GVFGQNGNA
+262 GVFGQSGNA
-271 FTGFRSQAKK
+271 FAGFRSQAKK

-287 GYVKTLNS
+287 GYLKSINS
-295 KFHNKIHIPQKA
+295 KLNNKIHIPQKA
-307 FTPMAWTDN
+307 ITRMAWTDN
-316 SLSFLSKKSKIK
+316 SYK
-328 FPFQKEQEKRNDP
+328 FPFLQEQEKRNNP
-341 KYKNVPLIVAPGKED
+341 KYKDVPLIVAPGKED
-356 AYLEEKAKHD
+356 AYLKDKAKNE

-379 RNETE
+379 KNETE

-410 WEGLLKNF
+410 WDGLLKNF
-418 GLNGFSDIGNNLGY
+418 GLDGFSDIGNNLGY

-438 DILVGLFTGKT
+438 DILVGMFTGKT

-455 DNMMPIAAILAGM
+455 DNMMPIAAVLAGM

-474 LKMTLIGMGGT
+474 LKMTLIGMGGA

-492 HEALANKRESN
+492 HEALANKQEGNESN
-503 DGNAVSYDNT
+503 VALGSNTNAVR
-513 TSQAVQYKSYPDEPL
+513 YKSYPDEPL
-528 NPRIANPVLQG
+528 NPRITNPVLQG

-547 RVPYTIQLP
+547 KVPYTIQLP

-563 QAGALPLNTLANAVL
+563 QAGALPLNTLANSIL
-578 AKSDQMRQM
+578 AKSDQMRLF
-587 AEHNYGEQEVRSV
+587 AGRSYGEHEV

-611 EVIQRSR
+611 EIIQRSR

>member
-1 MSTIKNP
+1 MNTINNP
-8 TRFAELEYCLQGYF
+8 MRFAELEYCLQSYF
-22 DGKLAPVMKQV
+22 DGKLVPMMKQV
-33 RDELTHKQLEERGR
+33 QDTLANKKVDEKGR

-53 GVLASANP
+53 GIFASANP
-61 YVNNTEFVLKQTGK
+61 YADNTDYVLKHTGK

-92 WKDKNIVKDLALLA
+92 WKDKTIVKDLATIA

-132 LAYAYVAQRMEDL
+132 LAYAYIAQRMENL

-168 QNSIWGLQEE
+168 QDSIWGLQEE

-198 SKTEKFAGRAT
+198 SKTEKFAGKAT
-209 ASVMDAVT
+209 ASVVDAVT
-217 MGGIGSWK
+217 MSGIGSWK
-225 SLATLVGSDMAL
+225 SLATFVGSDMAL
-237 GYVLDSKKGNAEQR
+237 GYALDTKKENTEHR
-251 KEQVMELSISK
+251 KEQAMELSISK
-262 GVFGQNGNA
+262 GVFGQSGNA
-271 FTGFRSQAKK
+271 FAGFRSQAKK

-287 GYVKTLNS
+287 GYLKSINS
-295 KFHNKIHIPQKA
+295 KLNNKIHIPQKA
-307 FTPMAWTDN
+307 ITRMAWTDN
-316 SLSFLSKKSKIK
+316 SYK
-328 FPFQKEQEKRNDP
+328 FPFLQEQEKRNNP
-341 KYKNVPLIVAPGKED
+341 KYKDVPLIVAPGKED
-356 AYLEEKAKHD
+356 AYLKDKAKNE

-379 RNETE
+379 KNETE

-410 WEGLLKNF
+410 WDGLLKNF
-418 GLNGFSDIGNNLGY
+418 GLDGFGDIGNNLGY

-438 DILVGLFTGKT
+438 DILVGMFTGKT

-455 DNMMPIAAILAGM
+455 DNMMPIASILAGM

-474 LKMTLIGMGGT
+474 LKMTLIGMGGA

-492 HEALANKRESN
+492 HEALANKQEGNESN
-503 DGNAVSYDNT
+503 VALGSNTNAVR
-513 TSQAVQYKSYPDEPL
+513 YKSYPDEPL
-528 NPRIANPVLQG
+528 NPRIINPVLQG

-547 RVPYTIQLP
+547 KVPYTIQLP

-563 QAGALPLNTLANAVL
+563 QAGALPLNTLANSIL
-578 AKSDQMRQM
+578 AKSDQMRLV
-587 AEHNYGEQEVRSV
+587 AGRSYGEHEV

-611 EVIQRSR
+611 EIIQRSR

>member
-237 GYVLDSKKGNAEQR
+237 GYILDSKKGNGEQR
-251 KEQVMELSISK
+251 KEQAMELSISK

-295 KFHNKIHIPQKA
+295 KLHNKIHIPQKA

-316 SLSFLSKKSKIK
+316 SFK

-366 AAKVAEAERIIKE
+366 AAKIAEAERIIKE

-396 DTQQEQPER
+396 ETQQEQPER

-474 LKMTLIGMGGT
+474 LKMTLIGMGGA

-492 HEALANKRESN
+492 HEALANKREGN
-503 DGNAVSYDNT
+503 DGNAVSYGNT
-513 TSQAVQYKSYPDEPL
+513 TAQAVQYKSYPDEPL

-587 AEHNYGEQEVRSV
+587 AERNYGEQEVRSV

>member
-1 MSTIKNP
+1 MNTINNP
-8 TRFAELEYCLQGYF
+8 IRFAELEYCLQSYF
-22 DGKLAPVMKQV
+22 DGKLVLKMKQV
-33 RDELTHKQLEERGR
+33 QDTLANKQVDEKGR

-53 GVLASANP
+53 GIFASVNP
-61 YVNNTEFVLKQTGK
+61 YADNTDYVLKHTGK

-92 WKDKNIVKDLALLA
+92 WKDKAIVKDLATIA

-132 LAYAYVAQRMEDL
+132 LAYAYIAQRMENL

-168 QNSIWGLQEE
+168 QDSIWGMQEE

-198 SKTEKFAGRAT
+198 SKTEKFAGKAT
-209 ASVMDAVT
+209 ASVVDAVT

-225 SLATLVGSDMAL
+225 SLATFVGSDMAL
-237 GYVLDSKKGNAEQR
+237 GYALDTKKGNTEHR
-251 KEQVMELSISK
+251 KEQAMELSISK
-262 GVFGQNGNA
+262 GVFGQSGNA
-271 FTGFRSQAKK
+271 FAGFRSQAKK

-287 GYVKTLNS
+287 GYLKSINS
-295 KFHNKIHIPQKA
+295 KLNNKIHIPQKA
-307 FTPMAWTDN
+307 ITRMAWTDN
-316 SLSFLSKKSKIK
+316 SYK
-328 FPFQKEQEKRNDP
+328 FPFLQEQEKRNNP
-341 KYKNVPLIVAPGKED
+341 KYKDVPLIVAPGKED
-356 AYLEEKAKHD
+356 AYLKDKAKNE

-379 RNETE
+379 KNEAE
-384 ALQEDAE
+384 SLQDDAE

-396 DTQQEQPER
+396 ETQQEQPER

-410 WEGLLKNF
+410 WDGLLKNF
-418 GLNGFSDIGNNLGY
+418 GLDGFSDIGNNLGY

-438 DILVGLFTGKT
+438 DILVGMFTGKT

-455 DNMMPIAAILAGM
+455 DNMMPIAAVLAGM

-474 LKMTLIGMGGT
+474 LKMTLIGMGGA

-492 HEALANKRESN
+492 HEALANKQEGNESN
-503 DGNAVSYDNT
+503 VALGSNTNAVR
-513 TSQAVQYKSYPDEPL
+513 YKSYPDEPL

-547 RVPYTIQLP
+547 KVPYTIQLP

-563 QAGALPLNTLANAVL
+563 QAGALPLNTLANSIL
-578 AKSDQMRQM
+578 AKSDQMRQV
-587 AEHNYGEQEVRSV
+587 AERSYGEHEV

>member
-33 RDELTHKQLEERGR
+33 RDDLTHKQLEERGR

-209 ASVMDAVT
+209 ASVVDAVT

-237 GYVLDSKKGNAEQR
+237 GYILDSKKGNGEQR
-251 KEQVMELSISK
+251 KEQAMELSISK

-295 KFHNKIHIPQKA
+295 KLHNKIHIPQKA

-316 SLSFLSKKSKIK
+316 SFK

-366 AAKVAEAERIIKE
+366 AAKVAEAERIIQEKKDAE
-379 RNETE
+379 AQQTET
-384 ALQEDAE
+384 DE
-391 QQQSE
+391 QQQAQSE
-396 DTQQEQPER
+396 EEQQEQPEN

-418 GLNGFSDIGNNLGY
+418 GLDGFSDIGNNLGY

-474 LKMTLIGMGGT
+474 LKMTLIGMGGA

-492 HEALANKRESN
+492 HEALANKREGN
-503 DGNAVSYDNT
+503 DGNAVSYGNT
-513 TSQAVQYKSYPDEPL
+513 TAQAVQYKSYPGQPL

-587 AEHNYGEQEVRSV
+587 AERNYGEQEVRSV

>member
-1 MSTIKNP
+1 MNTINNP
-8 TRFAELEYCLQGYF
+8 MRFAELEYCLQSYF
-22 DGKLAPVMKQV
+22 DGKLVPMMKQV
-33 RDELTHKQLEERGR
+33 QDTLANKKVDEKGR

-53 GVLASANP
+53 GIFASVNP
-61 YVNNTEFVLKQTGK
+61 YADNTDYVLKHTGK

-92 WKDKNIVKDLALLA
+92 WKDKTIVKDLATIA

-132 LAYAYVAQRMEDL
+132 LAYAYIAQRMENL

-168 QNSIWGLQEE
+168 QDSMWGLQEE

-198 SKTEKFAGRAT
+198 SKTEKFAGKAT
-209 ASVMDAVT
+209 ASVVDAVT

-225 SLATLVGSDMAL
+225 SLATFVGSDMAL
-237 GYVLDSKKGNAEQR
+237 GYALDTKKGNTEHR
-251 KEQVMELSISK
+251 KEQAMELSISK
-262 GVFGQNGNA
+262 GVFGQSGNA
-271 FTGFRSQAKK
+271 FAGFRSQAKK

-287 GYVKTLNS
+287 GYLKSINS
-295 KFHNKIHIPQKA
+295 KLNNKIHIPQKA
-307 FTPMAWTDN
+307 ITRMAWTDN
-316 SLSFLSKKSKIK
+316 SYK
-328 FPFQKEQEKRNDP
+328 FPFLQEQEKRNNP
-341 KYKNVPLIVAPGKED
+341 KYKDVPLIVAPGKED
-356 AYLEEKAKHD
+356 AYLKDKAKNE

-379 RNETE
+379 KNETE

-410 WEGLLKNF
+410 WDGLLKNF
-418 GLNGFSDIGNNLGY
+418 GLDGFGDIGNNLGY

-438 DILVGLFTGKT
+438 DILVGMFTGKT

-455 DNMMPIAAILAGM
+455 DNMMPTASILAGM

-474 LKMTLIGMGGT
+474 LKMTLIGMGGA

-492 HEALANKRESN
+492 HEALANKQEGNKSN
-503 DGNAVSYDNT
+503 VALGSNTNAVR
-513 TSQAVQYKSYPDEPL
+513 YKSYPDEPL
-528 NPRIANPVLQG
+528 NPRITNPVLQG

-547 RVPYTIQLP
+547 KVPYTIQLP

-563 QAGALPLNTLANAVL
+563 QAGALPLNTLANSIL
-578 AKSDQMRQM
+578 AKSDQMRLV
-587 AEHNYGEQEVRSV
+587 AGRSYGEHEV

-611 EVIQRSR
+611 EIIQRSR

>member
-1 MSTIKNP
+1 MNTINNP
-8 TRFAELEYCLQGYF
+8 IRFTELEYCLQSYF
-22 DGKLAPVMKQV
+22 DGKLVPKMKQV
-33 RDELTHKQLEERGR
+33 QDTLANKQVDEKGR
-47 YQSSLA
+47 YQSSLV
-53 GVLASANP
+53 GIFASVNP
-61 YVNNTEFVLKQTGK
+61 YADNTDYVLKHTGK

-92 WKDKNIVKDLALLA
+92 WKDKLIVKDLATIA

-132 LAYAYVAQRMEDL
+132 LAYAYIAQRMENL

-168 QNSIWGLQEE
+168 QDSIWGMQEE

-198 SKTEKFAGRAT
+198 SKTEKFAGKAT
-209 ASVMDAVT
+209 ASVVDAVT

-225 SLATLVGSDMAL
+225 SLATFVGSDMAL
-237 GYVLDSKKGNAEQR
+237 GYALDTKKGNTEHR
-251 KEQVMELSISK
+251 KEQAMELSISK
-262 GVFGQNGNA
+262 GVFGQSGNA
-271 FTGFRSQAKK
+271 FASFRSQAKK

-287 GYVKTLNS
+287 GYLKSINS
-295 KFHNKIHIPQKA
+295 KLNNKIHIPQKA
-307 FTPMAWTDN
+307 ITRMAWTDN
-316 SLSFLSKKSKIK
+316 SYK
-328 FPFQKEQEKRNDP
+328 FPFLQEQEKRNNP
-341 KYKNVPLIVAPGKED
+341 KYKDVPLIVALGKED
-356 AYLEEKAKHD
+356 AYLKDKAKND

-379 RNETE
+379 KNEAE
-384 ALQEDAE
+384 SLQEDAE

-410 WEGLLKNF
+410 WDGLLKNF
-418 GLNGFSDIGNNLGY
+418 GLDGFSDIGNNLGY

-438 DILVGLFTGKT
+438 DILVGMFTGKT
-449 QSLGLK
+449 KSLGLK
-455 DNMMPIAAILAGM
+455 DNMMPIAAVLAGM

-474 LKMTLIGMGGT
+474 LKMTLIGMGGA

-492 HEALANKRESN
+492 HEALANKQEGNESN
-503 DGNAVSYDNT
+503 VALGSNTNAVR
-513 TSQAVQYKSYPDEPL
+513 YKSYPDEPL
-528 NPRIANPVLQG
+528 NPHITNPVLQG
-539 NCLVATID
+539 NSLVATID
-547 RVPYTIQLP
+547 KVPYTIQLP

-563 QAGALPLNTLANAVL
+563 QAGALPLNTLANSILV
-578 AKSDQMRQM
+578 KSDQMRQV
-587 AEHNYGEQEVRSV
+587 AGRSYGEHEV

>member
-237 GYVLDSKKGNAEQR
+237 GYILDSKKGNGEQR
-251 KEQVMELSISK
+251 KEQAMELSISK

-295 KFHNKIHIPQKA
+295 KLHNKIHIPQKA

-316 SLSFLSKKSKIK
+316 SFK

-366 AAKVAEAERIIKE
+366 AAKIAEAERIIKE

-396 DTQQEQPER
+396 ETQQEQPER

-474 LKMTLIGMGGT
+474 LKMTLIGMGGA

-528 NPRIANPVLQG
+528 NPRIVNPVLQG

-563 QAGALPLNTLANAVL
+563 QAGSLPLNTLANAVL

-587 AEHNYGEQEVRSV
+587 AERNYGEQEVRSV

>member
-33 RDELTHKQLEERGR
+33 RDDLTHKQLEERGR

-209 ASVMDAVT
+209 ASVVDAVT

-237 GYVLDSKKGNAEQR
+237 GYILDSKKGNGEQR
-251 KEQVMELSISK
+251 KEQAMELSISK

-295 KFHNKIHIPQKA
+295 KLHNKIHIPQKA

-316 SLSFLSKKSKIK
+316 SFK

-366 AAKVAEAERIIKE
+366 AAKIAEAERIIKE

-396 DTQQEQPER
+396 ETQQEQPER

-474 LKMTLIGMGGT
+474 LKMTLIGMGGA

-492 HEALANKRESN
+492 HEALANKREGN
-503 DGNAVSYDNT
+503 DGNAVSYGNT
-513 TSQAVQYKSYPDEPL
+513 TAQAVQYKSYPDEPL

-587 AEHNYGEQEVRSV
+587 AERNYGEQEVRSV